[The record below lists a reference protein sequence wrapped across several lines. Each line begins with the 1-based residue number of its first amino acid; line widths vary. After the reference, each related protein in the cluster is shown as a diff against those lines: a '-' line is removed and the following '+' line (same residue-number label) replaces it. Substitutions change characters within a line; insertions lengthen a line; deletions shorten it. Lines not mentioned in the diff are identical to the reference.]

1 MVRTKM
7 KVKVVEVIMTDS
19 VEGKGTEESP
29 VCVMRRYWTLEG
41 KLISEQL
48 YVGENA
54 EPIIEK

>member
-1 MVRTKM
+1 MARTKM

-19 VEGKGTEESP
+19 V
-29 VCVMRRYWTLEG
+29 EG